1 MIIPGVLGHFKGL
14 VIVMVNASFIYFLLV
29 IWQD

>member
-14 VIVMVNASFIYFLLV
+14 VILMVIASSIYFLLV